1 MEYKLNLSN
10 TENKDLTSYCNLN
23 DLRISE
29 VIKKSYLDG
38 FNIERYG
45 LLNMGGIRE
54 KQVEK
59 EVIVEKRVEIPVE
72 VIKEVVKIEYVEVEK
87 PVEIIK
93 EVVKIEYV
101 EVEKTVE
108 KIVEKEVI
116 KEIIKEVPVEKLV
129 EKEVIREVIKEVPVD
144 RVVEKVV
151 EVIKEIPVEKV
162 VIKDVIKEVPVEKIV
177 YVTDQEEMKAKIF
190 QKEKEFEEQRQ
201 IFSTKTQELENN
213 FHNEKNELLLK
224 IRQLEN
230 QEPKTIEVI
239 KEIPVEKVVIQEKIV
254 EVVKEIPIEKVVVQE
269 KIVEVVKE
277 IPVEVI
283 KEVIIEKQTTGDLQP
298 KLDALQ
304 NTVHKLK
311 QDNIEKDKK
320 IREYEQ
326 TIQDIQKF
334 QDEKKAMFLK
344 GSNLDDKL
352 YK

>member
-10 TENKDLTSYCNLN
+10 TENKDLVSYCNMN

-29 VIKKSYLDG
+29 VIKKSYLEG

-45 LLNMGGIRE
+45 LTPGKIGGDRE
-54 KQVEK
+54 KLVEK
-59 EVIVEKRVEIPVE
+59 EVIVEKRVEI
-72 VIKEVVKIEYVEVEK
+72 

-101 EVEKTVE
+101 EVEKPVEVIKEVQVE
-108 KIVEKEVI
+108 KIV
-116 KEIIKEVPVEKLV
+116 
-129 EKEVIREVIKEVPVD
+129 EVIKEVPVD

-151 EVIKEIPVEKV
+151 EIVKEIPVEKV

-177 YVTDQEEMKAKIF
+177 YITDQEEMNSRIF
-190 QKEKEFEEQRQ
+190 QKEQEFEQQRQ

-213 FHNEKNELLLK
+213 FQNEKNELLSK
-224 IRQLEN
+224 IQQLETK
-230 QEPKTIEVI
+230 EPEVKEIIREVEVI
-239 KEIPVEKVVIQEKIV
+239 KEIV
-254 EVVKEIPIEKVVVQE
+254 IEKE
-269 KIVEVVKE
+269 
-277 IPVEVI
+277 
-283 KEVIIEKQTTGDLQP
+283 GDSNLKP

-304 NTVHKLK
+304 LTVQKLK
-311 QDNIEKDKK
+311 QDNIEKDKT

-334 QDEKKAMFLK
+334 QDEKKAMFMR

>member
-1 MEYKLNLSN
+1 MEIKINLS
-10 TENKDLTSYCNLN
+10 TAEHKDLLSYCNLN
-23 DLRISE
+23 DLLISS
-29 VIKKSYLDG
+29 VVKDSFTTG

-45 LLNMGGIRE
+45 LLNTGGIRE

-72 VIKEVVKIEYVEVEK
+72 VIKEVVRIEYVEVEK
-87 PVEIIK
+87 P
-93 EVVKIEYV
+93 
-101 EVEKTVE
+101 VE

-116 KEIIKEVPVEKLV
+116 KEIIKEVPV
-129 EKEVIREVIKEVPVD
+129 D
-144 RVVEKVV
+144 RVVEKIV

-162 VIKDVIKEVPVEKIV
+162 VIKDVIKEVLVEKIV
-177 YVTDQEEMKAKIF
+177 YVTDQEEMNAKIF
-190 QKEKEFEEQRQ
+190 QKEQEFEEQRQ

-239 KEIPVEKVVIQEKIV
+239 KEIPV
-254 EVVKEIPIEKVVVQE
+254 EKVVVQE

-334 QDEKKAMFLK
+334 QEEKKAMFLR

>member
-10 TENKDLTSYCNLN
+10 TENKDLVSYCNMN

-29 VIKKSYLDG
+29 VIKKSYLEG

-45 LLNMGGIRE
+45 LLNTGGIRE

-87 PVEIIK
+87 PVEVIK
-93 EVVKIEYV
+93 EVQVDR
-101 EVEKTVE
+101 
-108 KIVEKEVI
+108 IV
-116 KEIIKEVPVEKLV
+116 
-129 EKEVIREVIKEVPVD
+129 EVIKEVPVD
-144 RVVEKVV
+144 RVIEKVV
-151 EVIKEIPVEKV
+151 EIVKEIPVERV

-177 YVTDQEEMKAKIF
+177 YVTDQEEMNSRIF
-190 QKEKEFEEQRQ
+190 QKEQEFEEQRQ
-201 IFSTKTQELENN
+201 IFSTKTRELENN

-224 IRQLEN
+224 IQQLETK
-230 QEPKTIEVI
+230 EPEVKEIIREVEVI
-239 KEIPVEKVVIQEKIV
+239 KEIV
-254 EVVKEIPIEKVVVQE
+254 IEKE
-269 KIVEVVKE
+269 
-277 IPVEVI
+277 
-283 KEVIIEKQTTGDLQP
+283 GDSSLKP
-298 KLDALQ
+298 KLEALQ
-304 NTVHKLK
+304 STVQKLK

-334 QDEKKAMFLK
+334 QEEKKAMFLR

>member
-1 MEYKLNLSN
+1 M
-10 TENKDLTSYCNLN
+10 N

-29 VIKKSYLDG
+29 VVKKSFVTG

-45 LLNMGGIRE
+45 LLNTGGIRE

-87 PVEIIK
+87 PI
-93 EVVKIEYV
+93 
-101 EVEKTVE
+101 
-108 KIVEKEVI
+108 EVI
-116 KEIIKEVPVEKLV
+116 KEVQVDRIV
-129 EKEVIREVIKEVPVD
+129 EVIKEVPVD
-144 RVVEKVV
+144 RVIEKVV
-151 EVIKEIPVEKV
+151 EIVKEIPVEKV

-177 YVTDQEEMKAKIF
+177 YVTDQEEMNSRIF
-190 QKEKEFEEQRQ
+190 QKEQEFEEQRQ
-201 IFSTKTQELENN
+201 IFSTKTRELENN

-224 IRQLEN
+224 IQQLETK
-230 QEPKTIEVI
+230 EPEVKEIIREVEVI
-239 KEIPVEKVVIQEKIV
+239 KEIV
-254 EVVKEIPIEKVVVQE
+254 IEKD
-269 KIVEVVKE
+269 
-277 IPVEVI
+277 
-283 KEVIIEKQTTGDLQP
+283 GDSSLKP
-298 KLDALQ
+298 KLEALQ
-304 NTVHKLK
+304 STVQKLK

-334 QDEKKAMFLK
+334 QEEKKAMFLR